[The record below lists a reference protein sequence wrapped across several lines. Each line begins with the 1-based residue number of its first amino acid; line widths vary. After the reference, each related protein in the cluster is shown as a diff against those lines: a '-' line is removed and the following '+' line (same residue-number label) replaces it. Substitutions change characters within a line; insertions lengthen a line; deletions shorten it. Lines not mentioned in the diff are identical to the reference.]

1 MGFFR
6 PDTHRLTSP
15 LQIFALP
22 HTLAAPLMRLFSRAL
37 TAVLLLAPLTAPAQT
52 YTPQTIRIDAPPA
65 VDTAEAL
72 RIAALPTNA
81 PLTKQQIEAALQRIA
96 DTGLFS
102 DVGYTVDA
110 TALVIKLTPS
120 ASSQLQ
126 PAHFSNFIW
135 WQPAE
140 LESLL
145 EAAVPGYHGQLPVAG
160 TLTDQVKAA
169 LVALLHAKGVDA
181 TVDAHENGFSADA
194 VTLSIVS
201 PSIVIGEVHLQNTLA
216 PLLPQLKALQHRL
229 HGEDFDIAETTKTVQ
244 DSVNDIYQNAGYLAV
259 DTSAPTYSAP
269 HKDLLTYAVD
279 LSTSITPGEVYH
291 VASISIHA
299 QPPVSEADLA
309 KAANIKI
316 GDVASLAAQR
326 LALSEMQQV
335 YTSQGYFDA
344 KVLFTLHQDNGV
356 HTVEY
361 ACNFVPGE
369 IYHFASIDTS
379 ALALDQQAAFAR
391 AFTVAPGAIANN
403 DLRSAVSQA
412 LQSLHLSF
420 PVGLNMVANSKNHT
434 VKIILKTS
442 ASPAH

>member
-1 MGFFR
+1 MR
-6 PDTHRLTSP
+6 PL
-15 LQIFALP
+15 
-22 HTLAAPLMRLFSRAL
+22 SRAL
-37 TAVLLLAPLTAPAQT
+37 SALLLLVPLATLAQT
-52 YTPQTIRIDAPPA
+52 YTPKTIRMDAPPT

-72 RIAALPTNA
+72 RIAALPTNT

-102 DVGYTVDA
+102 DVGYTVNA

-126 PAHFSNFIW
+126 PTHFSNFIW

-169 LVALLHAKGVDA
+169 LVSLLHTKGVDA
-181 TVDAHENGFSADA
+181 TVDAHENGFSADS

-201 PSIVIGEVHLQNTLA
+201 PSIVIGDVQLHNALPA
-216 PLLPQLKALQHRL
+216 LLPQLKAVQHRL
-229 HGEDFDIAETTKTVQ
+229 HGEDFDIAETTKALQ
-244 DSVNDIYQNAGYLAV
+244 DSVNDVYKNAGYLAV
-259 DTSAPTYSAP
+259 ETTAPTTSAP
-269 HKDLLTYAVD
+269 HKDMLTYAVD
-279 LSTSITPGEVYH
+279 LSATITPGEIYRVTGLH
-291 VASISIHA
+291 LHA

-309 KAANIKI
+309 RAANIKV
-316 GDVASLAAQR
+316 GDVASLAARR

-335 YTSQGYFDA
+335 YASQGYFDA
-344 KVLFTLHQDNGV
+344 KVLFTPHQDNQA
-356 HTVEY
+356 HTIEY
-361 ACNFVPGE
+361 ICDFVPGE

-391 AFTVAPGAIANN
+391 AFTIAPGAVANN

-412 LQSLHLSF
+412 LQSLNLGF
-420 PVGLNMVANSKNHT
+420 PVGLGMVPDPANHT
-434 VKIILKTS
+434 VKIVLKTAAS
-442 ASPAH
+442 SPAK

>member
-1 MGFFR
+1 MR
-6 PDTHRLTSP
+6 PL
-15 LQIFALP
+15 
-22 HTLAAPLMRLFSRAL
+22 SRAL
-37 TAVLLLAPLTAPAQT
+37 STLLLLAPLVAPAQT
-52 YTPQTIRIDAPPA
+52 YTPKTIRVDAPPS

-72 RIAALPTNA
+72 RIAALPANA

-96 DTGLFS
+96 DTGLFA

-126 PAHFSNFIW
+126 PVHFSNFVW

-145 EAAVPGYHGQLPVAG
+145 EAAVPGYHGQLPLAG
-160 TLTDQVKAA
+160 TLTDQVRAA

-181 TVDAHENGFSADA
+181 SVDAHENGLAADS

-201 PSIVIGEVHLQNTLA
+201 PSIVIGDLQLQNTLPA
-216 PLLPQLKALQHRL
+216 LLPQLKAVQHRL
-229 HGEDFDIAETTKTVQ
+229 HGEDFDIAETTKAVQ
-244 DSVNDIYQNAGYLAV
+244 DSVNDVYRNAGYLAV
-259 DTSAPTYSAP
+259 DTSAPTTSTP
-269 HKDLLTYAVD
+269 RKDLLTYAVD
-279 LSTSITPGEVYH
+279 LSATVTPGEVYH
-291 VASISIHA
+291 VAGLHLQA

-309 KAANIKI
+309 KAANIKP

-335 YTSQGYFDA
+335 YASQGYFDA
-344 KVLFTLHQDNGV
+344 KVLFTPHQDDAA
-356 HTVEY
+356 HTIEY
-361 ACNFVPGE
+361 TCNFVPGE
-369 IYHFASIDTS
+369 IYHLASIDTS
-379 ALALDQQAAFAR
+379 ALAIDQQTAFTR
-391 AFTVAPGAIANN
+391 AFTVAPGTVADANLRAAI
-403 DLRSAVSQA
+403 RKA
-412 LQSLHLSF
+412 LQSLNLGF
-420 PVGLNMVANSKNHT
+420 PVSLGMVVDRKNHT